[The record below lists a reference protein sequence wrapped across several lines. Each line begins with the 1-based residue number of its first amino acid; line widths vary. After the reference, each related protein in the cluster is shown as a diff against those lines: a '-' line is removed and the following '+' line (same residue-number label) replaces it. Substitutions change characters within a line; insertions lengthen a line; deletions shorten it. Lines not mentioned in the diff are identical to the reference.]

1 MAQNSLLD
9 TSRRQR
15 DGLQEA
21 GASIFADFPIFS
33 TSERAAVTLSGLNPR
48 PLYTVLTLRMDSV
61 RFMTIYKG
69 IAHVDT
75 QGIA

>member
-1 MAQNSLLD
+1 MAQNSQPD

-21 GASIFADFPIFS
+21 GAFIFAEFPISS
-33 TSERAAVTLSGLNPR
+33 TSERAEVTLSGLNPR
-48 PLYTVLTLRMDSV
+48 PLYTALALRMDSV
-61 RFMTIYKG
+61 RFMTICKG